1 MKNSLI
7 VQSVDKREIGV
18 IKVPDII
25 YTDSFTGGVSLKS
38 ADIFLGI
45 KECESMLNQFIDF
58 IRNSGG
64 QIWLQDKNNKDLAI
78 KLDRNFSLNY
88 YYPECIKLR
97 SDNE

>member
-1 MKNSLI
+1 M
-7 VQSVDKREIGV
+7 
-18 IKVPDII
+18 PDII

-45 KECESMLNQFIDF
+45 KECESTLNQFIDF